1 MNTLVVVG
9 IIAVVAGLLILIE
22 PSFMPAIIAALLVA
36 GGAVAIYAGTR
47 GVRIT

>member
-1 MNTLVVVG
+1 LVVVG